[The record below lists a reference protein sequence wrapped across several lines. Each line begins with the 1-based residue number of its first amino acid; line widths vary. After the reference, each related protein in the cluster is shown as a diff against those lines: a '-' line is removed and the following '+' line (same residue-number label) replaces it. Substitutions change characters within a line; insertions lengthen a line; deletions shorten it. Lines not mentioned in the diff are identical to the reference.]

1 MRKLSKR
8 TRRIVAVVELFLT
21 LALIVFFFFPK
32 DLEGALGLGFRR
44 EELER
49 IDVHLSAI
57 SVEVSEERDL
67 TLLPGDPAFETVM
80 DLLESRRYTPVY
92 LEDRGSTP
100 VGKLT
105 HLTLVSERG
114 ERYLPL
120 LGGALMD
127 ITGTDVRDKTFRV
140 RDGAAMQEELLALL
154 LAQD

>member
-1 MRKLSKR
+1 MSRLSKR

-44 EELER
+44 EDLQR
-49 IDVHLSAI
+49 IDVHLSTI
-57 SVEVSEERDL
+57 SVEVDEE
-67 TLLPGDPAFETVM
+67 GDPAFETVM

-92 LEDRGSTP
+92 LEDRGTTP
-100 VGKLT
+100 IEKLT
-105 HLTLVSERG
+105 HLTLVSEKG

-140 RDGAAMQEELLALL
+140 RDGAAMQEDLMTLL
-154 LAQD
+154 LAQS

>member
-1 MRKLSKR
+1 MSRLSKR

-44 EELER
+44 EDLQR
-49 IDVHLSAI
+49 IDVHLSTI
-57 SVEVSEERDL
+57 SVEVDEERDL

-92 LEDRGSTP
+92 LEDRGTTP
-100 VGKLT
+100 IEKLT
-105 HLTLVSERG
+105 HLTLVSEKG

-140 RDGAAMQEELLALL
+140 RDGAAMQEDLMALL
-154 LAQD
+154 LAQS

>member
-44 EELER
+44 EDLER